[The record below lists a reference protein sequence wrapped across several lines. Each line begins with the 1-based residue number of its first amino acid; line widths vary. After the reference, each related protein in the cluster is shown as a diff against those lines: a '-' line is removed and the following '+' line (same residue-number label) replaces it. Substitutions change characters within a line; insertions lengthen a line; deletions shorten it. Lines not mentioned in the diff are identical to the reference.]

1 MRVEVKFENIK
12 NLECITHV
20 LGSDYKALDPITDNA
35 IMVFEKVELAEAAN
49 LGSFSMDTF

>member
-1 MRVEVKFENIK
+1 ME

-20 LGSDYKALDPITDNA
+20 LGSDFKALDPIEDNA
-35 IMVFEKVELAEAAN
+35 IMVFEKIVLTEAAS